1 MSTRGWNRLDD
12 TEDYELHPTAA
23 HANYD
28 TGRIAR
34 SHSRGLTQSLD
45 DWQNLIPDRRLSD
58 ISAAAPSHKPSPSL
72 PLGRPTV
79 KKRFHTLHLFAA
91 AISLICFALASTAVA
106 NENISWRLGIK
117 NYQLIVLGFL
127 LGIMNLCLGSVVPTL
142 LLHVEARFG
151 SSTLQNYNGILRNEV
166 STSGLSPL
174 WRIVLS
180 MLVALP
186 LALSVAYKTFT
197 GGESTKKIDA
207 ATYIGT
213 ATYYGMFAQ
222 PGLQLLGEKKGTGI
236 SLFSNATLPFAMASS
251 LQNGSEPPLPA
262 HPQAYGFNILLLNN
276 ETSAA
281 LDAPQPSYVS
291 AVQTL
296 LVGGESWN
304 ITARVFATVATY
316 NHSRSQDPDKFEE
329 YFGSFCADA
338 RASSGAYTHM
348 TAVDGW
354 SVVLLNHASPGD
366 QTLQYIGLTP
376 DPGIEHRPP
385 CSDFFPYA
393 KLYDVNRQLC
403 QGTWSI
409 TRGGI
414 QLVEGSCS
422 GNILPPDR
430 QEIIVHNRLFL
441 GVAYMSSLVELL
453 APFVTTRNNSEWT
466 SPYMATGVA
475 AMLWSRISVVNSPIS
490 QDKSFI
496 IPKELARLTA
506 EEAGLVYPV
515 VDTAVYIRPTLR
527 KSGLLYFVLG
537 IQPLLIVIIL
547 ILIASVFHST
557 PLDKGFGLI
566 SILAGIDRQ
575 SLDVLAGAALS
586 GELKKTVKL
595 VMRPIRDD
603 HKGAIEYYVTT
614 SSRSAPPIPHGK
626 LSPQTLYH

>member
-1 MSTRGWNRLDD
+1 MSSRGWNRLDD
-12 TEDYELHPTAA
+12 TEDYELHATAA

-28 TGRIAR
+28 TGRIAC
-34 SHSRGLTQSLD
+34 SHGRGLTQSLD

-79 KKRFHTLHLFAA
+79 KKRFHTLHLLAA
-91 AISLICFALASTAVA
+91 AISLICFALAITAVA

-166 STSGLSPL
+166 SASGLSPL

-207 ATYIGT
+207 ATYIGNT
-213 ATYYGMFAQ
+213 TYYGMFAQ
-222 PGLQLLGEKKGTGI
+222 PGLQLLAEKKGTGI
-236 SLFSNATLPFAMASS
+236 SLFSNATLPFAMASAM
-251 LQNGSEPPLPA
+251 QNGSEPPLPA

-316 NHSRSQDPDKFEE
+316 NHSRSQDPDIFEE
-329 YFGSFCADA
+329 YSDSFCEDA

-376 DPGIEHRPP
+376 DP
-385 CSDFFPYA
+385 
-393 KLYDVNRQLC
+393 
-403 QGTWSI
+403 GTWSI

-475 AMLWSRISVVNSPIS
+475 AMLWSRTSVVNSPIS
-490 QDKSFI
+490 QDKTFI
-496 IPKELARLTA
+496 TPKELARLTA
-506 EEAGLVYPV
+506 DEAGLVYPV

-575 SLDVLAGAALS
+575 SLDMLAGAALS
-586 GELKKTVKL
+586 GELKKSVKL

-603 HKGAIEYYVTT
+603 QKGAIEYYVTT
-614 SSRSAPPIPHGK
+614 SSRTAPPIPHGK